1 MKAIIL
7 LYLGLE
13 FNSNTFSLCFTLC
26 SCEKMNA
33 DQVIKKLS
41 LFRRLTGAAA
51 CNLRLLVSEPYAYV
65 IQK

>member
-1 MKAIIL
+1 
-7 LYLGLE
+7 
-13 FNSNTFSLCFTLC
+13 
-26 SCEKMNA
+26 MNA

-65 IQK
+65 IQKWTYVFICNYTALYE